1 MRYFKQCLCV
11 MLIALVL
18 SGCGVGSQTASS
30 GQQSGPTNITFW
42 YGLSGAN
49 GAVVQTLIKQYN
61 QSQNKYHITGVFQS
75 SYDDTLSK
83 FNASIVGNNLPN
95 LVQIYDIGT
104 QRMIDTKKIIP
115 VQTLVNRDHLQSV
128 VDDLEPAIRS
138 YYTIG
143 GTLDSMPFNSSTA
156 VMYFDKNAFRQA
168 GLDPNK
174 KSWTYS
180 ELLDAAKKLTVKD
193 ASGKV
198 TRTGVALYD
207 YAWLFEQEEAIHNTL
222 QATPDNG
229 RTQRA
234 TKFVFNNQAG
244 VNWLQLQKQLL
255 DAGTATYSSSSS
267 STDASAEFLSGKAA
281 ITFDSIASLRG
292 YIATAQKN
300 GGKVDVGTAYMPR
313 EANVQGRNIIGG
325 ASLWVTNQGTSAQQD
340 GAWDFIKYAV
350 QPETQ
355 AYWSSNTGYIPV
367 RLSTY
372 QLPDMKA
379 TLAKYPQFQDAVAQI
394 RAAPT
399 NNYNAGC
406 VSGIL
411 LTERNNVQQA
421 MDSYLTGKAS
431 SAQTAL
437 DQAAQKTNAS
447 LDEYN
452 SALQ

>member
-1 MRYFKQCLCV
+1 MRYLKQCLLG
-11 MLIALVL
+11 MLIVIVL
-18 SGCGVGSQTASS
+18 AACGGATPSGS
-30 GQQSGPTNITFW
+30 GQSGPIKITFW

-49 GAVVQTLIKQYN
+49 GNVVQSVINKYN
-61 QSQNKYHITGVFQS
+61 QSQNKYHVTGVFQS

-95 LVQIYDIGT
+95 VVQIYDIGT
-104 QRMIDTKKIIP
+104 QRMIDTKKIVP
-115 VQTLVNRDHLQSV
+115 VQNLINRDHLQSI

-143 GTLDSMPFNSSTA
+143 GTLYSMPFNSSTA

-168 GLDPNK
+168 GLNPDQK
-174 KSWTYS
+174 AWTYD
-180 ELLDAAKKLTVKD
+180 ELLAAAKKLTTRD

-198 TRTGVALYD
+198 ARTGVALFD
-207 YAWLFEQEEAIHNTL
+207 YAWLFEQEEAIQNAL

-244 VNWLQLQKQLL
+244 VNWLNFQKQLL
-255 DAGTATYSSSSS
+255 DEGAATYSSSSA
-267 STDASAEFLSGKAA
+267 STDAATAFLSGKAA
-281 ITFDSIASLRG
+281 IMFDSIASLRG

-313 EANVQGRNIIGG
+313 ETNAQGRNIIGG
-325 ASLWVTNQGTSAQQD
+325 ASLWITNQGTSEQQE
-340 GAWDFIKYAV
+340 GAWDFIKFAV
-350 QPETQ
+350 QPELQ
-355 AYWSSNTGYIPV
+355 AYWSSNTGYIPI

-372 QLPDMKA
+372 QLADMKA
-379 TLAKYPQFQDAVAQI
+379 TLTKYPQFQSAIDQI

-399 NNYNAGC
+399 NYSNAGC
-406 VSGIL
+406 IAGNL

-421 MDSYLTGKAS
+421 MDGYLTGKIS

-437 DQAAQKTNAS
+437 DQAAQKSNSS

-452 SALQ
+452 SALS

>member
-1 MRYFKQCLCV
+1 MRYFKQLLLAAM
-11 MLIALVL
+11 MLLVL
-18 SGCGVGSQTASS
+18 ASCGGSTQTGSS
-30 GQQSGPTNITFW
+30 GPVQITFW

-49 GAVVQTLIKQYN
+49 GTVLQSVINKYN
-61 QSQNKYHITGVFQS
+61 QSQKKYHVVGVFQS

-83 FNASIVGNNLPN
+83 FNASIVSNNLPN
-95 LVQIYDIGT
+95 IVQIYDIGT

-115 VQTLVNRDHLQSV
+115 VQTLINRDHLQSI

-143 GTLDSMPFNSSTA
+143 GTLYSMPFNSSTA

-168 GLDPNK
+168 GLNPDQ
-174 KSWTYS
+174 KSWTYD
-180 ELLDAAKKLTVKD
+180 ELLAAAKKLTIRD

-198 TRTGVALYD
+198 TRAGVAIFD
-207 YAWLFEQEEAIHNTL
+207 YAWLFEQEEAIHGVL

-244 VNWLQLQKQLL
+244 VDWLQFQKQLL
-255 DAGTATYSSSSS
+255 DAGAAIYSSSSS
-267 STDASAEFLSGKAA
+267 STQSATAFLNGKAA
-281 ITFDSIASLRG
+281 ITFDSIAGLRG

-313 EANVQGRNIIGG
+313 EAGASGRNIIGG
-325 ASLWVTNQGTSAQQD
+325 ASLWITNQGTTAQQE
-340 GAWDFIKYAV
+340 GAWDFLKFSV
-350 QPETQ
+350 QPDIQ

-367 RLSTY
+367 RTSSY
-372 QLPDMKA
+372 QLADMKA
-379 TLAKYPQFQDAVAQI
+379 TMAKYPQFQDAIDQI

-399 NNYNAGC
+399 NFPDAGC
-406 VSGIL
+406 VTGNM
-411 LTERNNVQQA
+411 LTERNDIQQA
-421 MDSYLTGKAS
+421 MDNFLTGKIS
-431 SAQTAL
+431 SAQAAL
-437 DQAAQKTNAS
+437 DQAAQSANDS
-447 LDEYN
+447 LTEYN